1 LAESTKVA
9 WVTGSSTGIGRATA
23 LKLAERG
30 YDVVVH
36 YTRSEDKAEEVAGR
50 IESSGRE
57 ALLVRG
63 DVSRAE
69 DVRRMVCEID
79 ERYGRVD
86 VLVNNAGSFIER
98 ANLDGMTEELWD
110 RTVDV
115 NLKSVYLCSRSV
127 LPLMR
132 RHGGGKI
139 INISSIAAWEGGG
152 SIAYA
157 AAKGGVDSLTRA
169 MARELASEG
178 ILVNAVS
185 PGRIDTPF
193 HDKFTSSERRKEKE
207 ESIPLKREGTAEEI
221 GAVVAFLA
229 SSEAS
234 YVLGEVIEVNGGQR
248 MG

>member
-1 LAESTKVA
+1 MAYSTKVA

-30 YDVVVH
+30 HDVVVH
-36 YTRSEDKAEEVAGR
+36 YTRSEEKAREVAGR
-50 IESSGRE
+50 IESSGRD

-98 ANLDGMTEELWD
+98 ASLDGMTEELWD

-185 PGRIDTPF
+185 PGRVDTPF
-193 HDKFTSSERRKEKE
+193 HDKFTALERRKEQEKA
-207 ESIPLKREGTAEEI
+207 IPLKREGTAEEI

>member
-1 LAESTKVA
+1 MAYSTKVA

>member
-1 LAESTKVA
+1 MAESTKVA

-50 IESSGRE
+50 IESSGRD

-79 ERYGRVD
+79 GRYGRVD
-86 VLVNNAGSFIER
+86 VLVNNVGSFIER
-98 ANLDGMTEELWD
+98 ASLDGMTEELWD

-185 PGRIDTPF
+185 PGRVDTPF
-193 HDKFTSSERRKEKE
+193 HDKFTALERRKEKE
-207 ESIPLKREGTAEEI
+207 KAIPLKREGTAEEI

>member
-1 LAESTKVA
+1 MADSTKVA
-9 WVTGSSTGIGRATA
+9 WVTGSSTGIGRAAA

-36 YTRSEDKAEEVAGR
+36 YASSEEKAQEVVGR
-50 IESSGRE
+50 VENLGGS
-57 ALLVRG
+57 ALMVRG
-63 DVSRAE
+63 DVSGAE
-69 DVRRMVCEID
+69 DVRRMVREIE
-79 ERYGRVD
+79 ERFGRLD

-98 ANLDGMTEELWD
+98 AGLDDMTEDLWD

-115 NLKSVYLCSRSV
+115 NLKSVYLCSQAV

-132 RHGGGKI
+132 RHAGGRI
-139 INISSIAAWEGGG
+139 VNISSIATWVGGG

-169 MARELASEG
+169 MARELAPDG

-185 PGRIDTPF
+185 PGRVDTPF
-193 HDKFTSSERRKEKE
+193 HDKFTSPERRKEKE
-207 ESIPLKREGTAEEI
+207 AAIPLKREGTAEEI
-221 GAVVAFLA
+221 GGVVAFLA

>member
-1 LAESTKVA
+1 MAHPTEVA
-9 WVTGSSTGIGRATA
+9 WVTGSSTGIGRAIA

-30 YDVVVH
+30 HDVVVH
-36 YTRSEDKAEEVAGR
+36 YNRSEDKAEEVAGQVR
-50 IESSGRE
+50 SRGGK
-57 ALLVRG
+57 ALVVRG
-63 DVSRAE
+63 EVSEAE
-69 DVRRMVCEID
+69 DVRRMAREID
-79 ERYGRVD
+79 ERFGRVD

-98 ANLDGMTEELWD
+98 ASLDEMTEELWD

-115 NLKSVYLCSRSV
+115 NLKSVYLCSQAV

-132 RHGGGKI
+132 QRGGKI
-139 INISSIAAWEGGG
+139 VNISSIATWEGGG

-193 HDKFTSSERRKEKE
+193 HDKFTSPERRKEKE
-207 ESIPLKREGTAEEI
+207 KVIPLRREGTAEEI

-234 YVLGEVIEVNGGQR
+234 YILGEIIEVNGGQR

>member
-1 LAESTKVA
+1 MAHPTAVA
-9 WVTGSSTGIGRATA
+9 WVTGSSTGIGRAVA

-36 YTRSEDKAEEVAGR
+36 YNRSEDKAEEVVGQ
-50 IESSGRE
+50 IESRGAE
-57 ALLVRG
+57 AFLVRG
-63 DVSRAE
+63 EVSEAE
-69 DVRRMVCEID
+69 EVRRMVREID
-79 ERYGRVD
+79 ERFGRVD
-86 VLVNNAGSFIER
+86 VLVNNAGSFVER
-98 ANLDGMTEELWD
+98 ASLDEMTEELWD

-115 NLKSVYLCSRSV
+115 NLKSVYLCSQAV

-132 RHGGGKI
+132 QSGSGKI
-139 INISSIAAWEGGG
+139 VNVSSIAAWEGGG

-193 HDKFTSSERRKEKE
+193 HDKFTSPERRKEQAKA
-207 ESIPLKREGTAEEI
+207 IPLKREGTAEEI

-229 SSEAS
+229 SPEAS
-234 YVLGEVIEVNGGQR
+234 YVLGEVVEVNGGQR

>member
-1 LAESTKVA
+1 MSYPTKVA

-36 YTRSEDKAEEVAGR
+36 YTRSEEKAQEVAGR
-50 IESSGRE
+50 IESSGRD
-57 ALLVRG
+57 ALMVRG

-69 DVRRMVCEID
+69 DVRRMVREID
-79 ERYGRVD
+79 ERYGRLD

-98 ANLDGMTEELWD
+98 AGVDDMTEELWD

-115 NLKSVYLCSRSV
+115 NLKSVYLCSQAV
-127 LPLMR
+127 LSLMR
-132 RHGGGKI
+132 RHAGGRI
-139 INISSIAAWEGGG
+139 VNISSIATWEGGG

-193 HDKFTSSERRKEKE
+193 HDKFTSPERRKEKE
-207 ESIPLKREGTAEEI
+207 EAIPLKREGTAEEI
-221 GAVVAFLA
+221 GAVVTFLA

>member
-1 LAESTKVA
+1 MAHSVEVA
-9 WVTGSSTGIGRATA
+9 WVTGSSTGIGRAIA

-30 YDVVVH
+30 HDVAVH
-36 YTRSEDKAEEVAGR
+36 YNRSKGEAEEVAGR
-50 IESSGRE
+50 IESFGRD

-63 DVSRAE
+63 DVSEAE
-69 DVRRMVCEID
+69 DVRRMVREID
-79 ERYGRVD
+79 EHYGRLD

-98 ANLDGMTEELWD
+98 ASLDELTEELWD

-115 NLKSVYLCSRSV
+115 NLKSVYLCSRAV
-127 LPLMR
+127 LPQMR
-132 RHGGGKI
+132 RRGSGKI
-139 INISSIAAWEGGG
+139 INISSIATWEGGG

-157 AAKGGVDSLTRA
+157 AAKGGVDALTRA

-193 HDKFTSSERRKEKE
+193 HDKFTSPERRKEKAKA
-207 ESIPLKREGTAEEI
+207 IPLQREGTAEEI

-229 SSEAS
+229 SPEAS

>member
-1 LAESTKVA
+1 MAHSVEVA
-9 WVTGSSTGIGRATA
+9 WVTGSSTGIGRAIA

-30 YDVVVH
+30 HDVAVH
-36 YTRSEDKAEEVAGR
+36 YNRSKGEAEEVAGR
-50 IESSGRE
+50 IERFGRN
-57 ALLVRG
+57 ALLVSG
-63 DVSRAE
+63 DVSEAG
-69 DVRRMVCEID
+69 DVRRMVREID
-79 ERYGRVD
+79 EHYGRLD

-98 ANLDGMTEELWD
+98 ASLDGLTEELWD

-115 NLKSVYLCSRSV
+115 NLKSVYLCSRAV

-132 RHGGGKI
+132 RRGSGKI
-139 INISSIAAWEGGG
+139 VNISSIATWEGGG

-157 AAKGGVDSLTRA
+157 AAKGGVDALTRA

-193 HDKFTSSERRKEKE
+193 HDKFTSPERRTEKAKA
-207 ESIPLKREGTAEEI
+207 IPLQREGTAEEI

-229 SSEAS
+229 SPEAS